1 MELDEFV
8 AKTLEQIIKGVADA
22 QVAVRRSAADA
33 VINPYNAVI
42 NPSVGSALP
51 PDRLDEGTGTLVQ
64 EVSFDVAVTVSES
77 GKSGAGLQVGAFGVG
92 GKMGGGSKRARSEV
106 SRIKFVV
113 PVVLPM
119 GEHG

>member
-8 AKTLEQIIKGVADA
+8 AKTLEQLIKGIISA
-22 QVAVRRSAADA
+22 QNSVRELST
-33 VINPYNAVI
+33 NAEI

-51 PDRLDEGTGTLVQ
+51 PDRLDDDTGTLVQ
-64 EVSFDVAVTVSES
+64 NVSFDVAVTVSHS
-77 GKSGAGLQVGAFGVG
+77 DKSGAGLQVGAFGVG

-113 PVVLPM
+113 PVVLPLTK
-119 GEHG
+119 

>member
-8 AKTLEQIIKGVADA
+8 AKTLEQIIKGVAGA
-22 QVAVRRSAADA
+22 QDAVRRRDA
-33 VINPYNAVI
+33 NAVI

-106 SRIKFVV
+106 SRIKFMI
-113 PVVLPM
+113 PVVLPE
-119 GEHG
+119 GKRG